1 MKPVYSC
8 RTCSEHA
15 GVGVRGGQAHVLLQA
30 AARPLQGALQGQRLG
45 LGGGGPHGAALLV
58 HRPHRA
64 VQGGLQRLQLG
75 GGLPQEEPRHE
86 LTHHRG
92 ALVLLRGEEGEEE
105 EEEEEE
111 EEVVEEEEG
120 GKKRGRGWRRK
131 RRFSW
136 FTFLLLTN
144 ISTHR

>member
-1 MKPVYSC
+1 MKPEYSC

-15 GVGVRGGQAHVLLQA
+15 GVGVRGGQTHVLLQA
-30 AARPLQGALQGQRLG
+30 AARPLHGALQGQRLG

-75 GGLPQEEPRHE
+75 GGLPQEEPRHK

-111 EEVVEEEEG
+111 EEMEE
-120 GKKRGRGWRRK
+120 KKKGQMRRRRK
-131 RRFSW
+131 R
-136 FTFLLLTN
+136 
-144 ISTHR
+144 